1 MLSWASN
8 VPVSSVTKRYLMG
21 LAVSSRMTLFSTV
34 TAACMTTFKKLK
46 AAFGDL
52 VQFK

>member
-1 MLSWASN
+1 MGI
-8 VPVSSVTKRYLMG
+8 KR
-21 LAVSSRMTLFSTV
+21 
-34 TAACMTTFKKLK
+34 ACILCNKEIPNCLGGIKYDDFIFDSYGCVTTFKKLK